1 MDYTKSKLYKLTS
14 IEELQN
20 LLECNLNNYRY
31 PNYIFKNYYRSI
43 IINDGKRLLETPKE
57 KLKEIQR
64 KINKLLIPIQI
75 PNYIHN
81 TKGKSNI
88 TNALVH
94 KDTLSIIAKLDIIK
108 FFPSTSRD
116 KVYKFWKNKMKMS
129 GCVANIMTNLTTI
142 TIPPN
147 YSSIID
153 FLTKHGVN
161 TYSHLPTGSPTSPL
175 LSFLVNSDMFEE
187 IYEVVKKHDGKISIF
202 ADDITVSG
210 ATKINQVYSKIRS
223 ILFSNGYRV
232 SNIKSHIYIYN
243 NNINITGIQL
253 CNRGDIRVPNYIN
266 KKLKDLKKTK
276 LTTKQRDMKIN
287 GIKNYQKQVN
297 KYIKEK

>member
-1 MDYTKSKLYKLTS
+1 MDYTKSKLYNLIC
-14 IEELQN
+14 IEALQD
-20 LLECNLNNYRY
+20 LLECNLDNYRHPNTIFRNNYRC
-31 PNYIFKNYYRSI
+31 F
-43 IINDGKRLLETPKE
+43 INERKRLLEIPNGQ
-57 KLKEIQR
+57 LKEIQR
-64 KINKLLIPIQI
+64 KINKLLSTIQI

-81 TKGKSNI
+81 SKGKSNI

-94 KDTLSIIAKLDIIK
+94 KDTLSKIAKLDIIK

-116 KVYKFWKNKMKMS
+116 KVYKFWKNKMNMS
-129 GCVANIMTNLTTI
+129 GCVANIITNLTTI
-142 TIPPN
+142 TIPN
-147 YSSIID
+147 ESSIIN
-153 FLTKHGVN
+153 FLTKNEIN

-187 IYEVVKKHDGKISIF
+187 IYEVVKKYDGKISIF

-210 ATKINQVYSKIRS
+210 ATKIHNVYYKIRS

-232 SNIKSHIYIYN
+232 SNIKSHIHIYN
-243 NNINITGIQL
+243 KKIIITGVQI
-253 CNRGDIRVPNYIN
+253 CNNNDIRVPNYIN

-276 LTTKQRDMKIN
+276 IATKQNDMIIK

-297 KYIKEK
+297 KYTKEK